1 MKYEWRYKKL
11 GDVTYNV
18 LPEAQIK
25 PFLMDWVRREWEGD
39 HAEFPDQ
46 PWTLEWLDLLPR
58 MDFALRTL
66 NLSDITLRT
75 DLMAHKTPTYDFL
88 HSLTER
94 VQEREES
101 FHRGVSCEPLV
112 VNRKGLELMDGYTRY
127 MVFKKHGQEKV
138 LAYVGTFAE

>member
-1 MKYEWRYKKL
+1 MKYEWRYRKL

-46 PWTLEWLDLLPR
+46 PWTLEWLNLLPR
-58 MDFALRTL
+58 MDFALQTL

-88 HSLTER
+88 DELTER

-127 MVFKKHGQEKV
+127 MVLKKHGQEKV